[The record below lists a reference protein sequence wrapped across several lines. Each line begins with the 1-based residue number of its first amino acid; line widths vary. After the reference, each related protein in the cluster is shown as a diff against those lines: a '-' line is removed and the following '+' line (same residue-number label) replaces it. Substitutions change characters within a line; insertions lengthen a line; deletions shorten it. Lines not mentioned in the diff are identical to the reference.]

1 MAERRRVALR
11 GAGSRASASAA
22 PVSTSSVAD
31 ATFSH
36 RAQASLRASTPK
48 PRNDHD
54 PPDPPA
60 ARRCH
65 RGSRHGGGGLR
76 RAGDRRLPAG
86 PWHRPAGA
94 AAGPAARRDH
104 GTPRA
109 GLRPD
114 RRALPGPG
122 PAGAGRQDPRAGTR
136 QRHGPGRPLHP
147 ARRAAGAGSP
157 DGGNGPV
164 HPGRSGSTS
173 GWSAARFPTWS
184 RRSCSPSSPTVAR
197 CWPTTG
203 RSPPTCGAWASGGAG
218 WSPAAGS
225 RRSPRRWRRSRP
237 RRSGARQP
245 RHASAQAATGPS
257 GPVAAI
263 GHPATSACH
272 PTRRWR
278 CPSGCWR
285 RAGRHGRRVPPQ
297 VPQDRPGHAR
307 LPPIPP

>member
-1 MAERRRVALR
+1 MTRPTRRLLAAATAAAGMAAAGYAGLVT
-11 GAGSRASASAA
+11 GACPLDLGI
-22 PVSTSSVAD
+22 
-31 ATFSH
+31 
-36 RAQASLRASTPK
+36 
-48 PRNDHD
+48 
-54 PPDPPA
+54 
-60 ARRCH
+60 
-65 RGSRHGGGGLR
+65 GR
-76 RAGDRRLPAG
+76 RAGPLG
-86 PWHRPAGA
+86 PSSCGWP
-94 AAGPAARRDH
+94 P
-104 GTPRA
+104 PR
-109 GLRPD
+109 GRLRPH
-114 RRALPGPG
+114 RRTLPGPD
-122 PAGAGRQDPRAGTR
+122 PTRAGRQAPRAGTR

-147 ARRAAGAGSP
+147 ARRAAGAGGP
-157 DGGNGPV
+157 DGGDGPV

-245 RHASAQAATGPS
+245 RHAGAQAATGPS